1 MKTNPMLTSAVRS
14 FFITLTMSTLLCA
27 GTGAY
32 AQTFLKLNHTDT
44 PTGTRHRAAEL
55 FAEKVR
61 EFTNGRYNVIVFHSG
76 QLGNDPKS
84 IELVGK
90 GQLDFTISA
99 TGSYAS
105 VQPTLNLT
113 ALPFL
118 FDGYEHGWKFYDES
132 KWLAEQFASM
142 QPKGLRVISTWEAG
156 FRSFTTKDPLP
167 SPDAAKGKS
176 MRVFPNEM
184 VKATMEAIGF
194 STQVIPVTDVYRAIQ
209 EGKVVGQ
216 ENPIDTIH
224 ALRFYEVAPHITLTQ
239 HIYSPL
245 PVVISEK
252 TWGTLSA
259 DDRASFTRAAR
270 AAQLYSRTTV
280 RNNEARQLDEMTAA
294 GAKVARPAIEPFRA
308 AAKPVYENAKTKF
321 AGQVDQIVADAARM
335 RK

>member
-1 MKTNPMLTSAVRS
+1 MKTNRNTISLMRHVT
-14 FFITLTMSTLLCA
+14 TLLATIALTA
-27 GTGAY
+27 GLN

-61 EFTNGRYNVIVFHSG
+61 EFTKGRYNVVVFHSG

-84 IELVGK
+84 IELVGN
-90 GQLDFTISA
+90 GAIDFTVSA

-132 KWLAEQFASM
+132 KWLAEQFAAM
-142 QPKGLRVISTWEAG
+142 QPKGLHVISTWEAG

-184 VKATMEAIGF
+184 VKSTMEAIGF
-194 STQVIPVTDVYRAIQ
+194 TTQVIPVTEVYRSIQ

-224 ALRFYEVAPHITLTQ
+224 ALRFYEVAPHVTLTQ

-245 PVVISEK
+245 PVVMSEK
-252 TWGTLSA
+252 TWNTLSSA
-259 DDRASFTRAAR
+259 DRALFVRAAR
-270 AAQLYSRTTV
+270 VAQQFSRTTV
-280 RNNEARQLDEMTAA
+280 RNNEARQLDEMTSA
-294 GAKVARPAIEPFRA
+294 GAKIARPSIEPFRA
-308 AAKPVYENAKTKF
+308 AVKPVYESAKTKF
-321 AGQVDQIVADAARM
+321 ATQVDQIVADAARL
-335 RK
+335 RPK